1 VIELASGEYGQD
13 NVDKMV
19 KGSENGRSL
28 TWFVPPD
35 SLRDSKT
42 KGMDIQVLLFDA
54 ANTTGRNLSFIS
66 CLLTTQLYHDYY
78 RILACDAMY
87 FINLFMV

>member
-28 TWFVPPD
+28 TWFIPPD

-42 KGMDIQVLLFDA
+42 KGMDIQALVFDV
-54 ANTTGRNLSFIS
+54 ANTIRRHVSFIS

-78 RILACDAMY
+78 RTLACDAMY
-87 FINLFMV
+87 FIDLFTV